1 MVLWL
6 QKEICLKAR
15 PRGFHLVTHEIVQ
28 QLPELAQFEVGLV
41 HLWIQ
46 HTSASLSIN
55 ENADPDVR
63 LDFERFFNRLAPEG
77 EPYYRHNDEGPDDLP
92 AHFKSSLLG
101 CELTIPVRQGDLNM
115 GIWQGIY
122 LGEHRNHAGSRQLVA
137 TIQGQPK
144 SE

>member
-55 ENADPDVR
+55 ENADPNVR

>member
-1 MVLWL
+1 MMQWQ
-6 QKEICLKAR
+6 QKEISLKAR

-28 QLPELAQFEVGLV
+28 QLPELAQFELGLL

-63 LDFERFFNRLAPEG
+63 LDFESFFNRLVPES

-101 CELTIPVRQGDLNM
+101 CELTIPIRQGRLKM
-115 GIWQGIY
+115 GTWQGIY
-122 LGEHRNHAGSRQLVA
+122 LGEHRNQAGSRQIVA
-137 TIQGQPK
+137 ALQGQTK

>member
-1 MVLWL
+1 MMQWQ
-6 QKEICLKAR
+6 QKEISLKAR

-28 QLPELAQFEVGLV
+28 QLPELAQFELGLL

-63 LDFERFFNRLAPEG
+63 LDFESFFNRLVPEG
-77 EPYYRHNDEGPDDLP
+77 ESDYRHNDEGPDDLP
-92 AHFKSSLLG
+92 AHFKTSLLG
-101 CELTIPVRQGDLNM
+101 CELTIPIRQGRLRM
-115 GIWQGIY
+115 GTWQGIY
-122 LGEHRNHAGSRQLVA
+122 LGEHRDQAGSRQIVA
-137 TIQGQPK
+137 TLQGQAK